1 MRVGAVNGRAAT
13 SRTQRVQLAQKMAA
27 PEAAPSASIVAPV
40 VLLDTHRT
48 QMQSD
53 MSQLKGKGDVVDVT
67 V

>member
-1 MRVGAVNGRAAT
+1 MRVGAVSRRTAT
-13 SRTQRVQLAQKMAA
+13 SRTQRVQIAQKITA

-48 QMQSD
+48 QMKSD
-53 MSQLKGKGDVVDVT
+53 VSQLKGKGDVVDVT

>member
-1 MRVGAVNGRAAT
+1 MRVGALNGRAAT
-13 SRTQRVQLAQKMAA
+13 SRTQRVQLAQKIAA

-40 VLLDTHRT
+40 VLLDPHRT